1 MTKEIMLEVLAV
13 AELENLKKELL
24 MQAMRACMD
33 MMMKCTTTEIIL
45 DFLIQVQKNRVGC
58 QTRNIERNKQRMMHT
73 FIEDIA
79 VIDIKWMKQMIF

>member
-1 MTKEIMLEVLAV
+1 M

-24 MQAMRACMD
+24 MQAIRDFMD
-33 MMMKCTTTEIIL
+33 MMMKCNMTEIIL

-58 QTRNIERNKQRMMHT
+58 QTRNIERNKQKMMHT

-79 VIDIKWMKQMIF
+79 VIDIRWMKLMIF